1 MAGSRFGEDVEA
13 EVAAR
18 LDPFVMLF
26 GQDGAD
32 EADKRVTVGEDT
44 NDISAAPDFL
54 VEPFLGIVRPY
65 LASSLFGKRGECQ
78 QVCPGGVEVIGDL
91 GKLVGQCV
99 DDPII
104 LSSNRFSVRLVVN

>member
-13 EVAAR
+13 EVAAG

-54 VEPFLGIVRPY
+54 VEPFFYP
-65 LASSLFGKRGECQ
+65 A
-78 QVCPGGVEVIGDL
+78 
-91 GKLVGQCV
+91 LVGRSIRCGS
-99 DDPII
+99 D
-104 LSSNRFSVRLVVN
+104 FSGRGGEGGQ

>member
-1 MAGSRFGEDVEA
+1 MAGSRFGEDIEA

-18 LDPFVMLF
+18 LDPFVVLF

-54 VEPFLGIVRPY
+54 VEPFLGISTRSG
-65 LASSLFGKRGECQ
+65 AK
-78 QVCPGGVEVIGDL
+78 
-91 GKLVGQCV
+91 
-99 DDPII
+99 
-104 LSSNRFSVRLVVN
+104 SVWETR